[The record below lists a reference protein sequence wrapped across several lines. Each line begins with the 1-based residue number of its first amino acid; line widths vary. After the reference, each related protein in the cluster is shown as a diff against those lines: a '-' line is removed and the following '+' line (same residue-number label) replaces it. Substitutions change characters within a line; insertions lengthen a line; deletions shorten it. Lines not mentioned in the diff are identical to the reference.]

1 MNRRNRAGCSLLVL
15 ATVAAHFAPQN
26 MGVLPWVLLVL
37 QCIVYPQ
44 LVYFRALYASDQ
56 RRAEMQNLL
65 LDGVCF
71 GAWAAA
77 LGFPIWITF
86 IFLVTITVNMTV
98 FRGRIGFPQALA
110 SMLAGALPMGAINGW
125 HFSPDTNL
133 AVTLLSVLSI
143 MFYVLVVAENAYARA
158 LKLQETKGQL
168 QLREQELERQLQEN
182 TLLQSKLRDQ
192 AYRDALTGLY
202 NRRYF
207 DATLERELA
216 RCSREDLPLSVA
228 MIDIDWFKRINDDH
242 GHQAGDEVLKLLAA
256 LLDAQVRASDVV
268 CRYGGEEFVLLLP
281 GVTAAT
287 AHERAEQLRADFAS
301 SRAPYGE
308 LQVGSTLSV
317 GIASFPEH
325 GGTAAEL
332 IRCAD
337 LAMYKAKTS
346 GRNCVV
352 IADEAIQYGRAGG
365 NAA

>member
-1 MNRRNRAGCSLLVL
+1 LL
-15 ATVAAHFAPQN
+15 F
-26 MGVLPWVLLVL
+26 L

-44 LVYFRALYASDQ
+44 LVYFRALYARDQ
-56 RRAEMQNLL
+56 RRAEMHNLL
-65 LDGVCF
+65 LDGVFF

-86 IFLVTITVNMTV
+86 IFLATITVNMTV
-98 FRGRIGFPQALA
+98 FRGRIGFLQALA
-110 SMLAGALPMGAINGW
+110 SMLAGALPMAAIGGW
-125 HFSPDTNL
+125 HFAPDTSL

-143 MFYVLVVAENAYARA
+143 MLYVLVVAENAYARA

-207 DATLERELA
+207 DATLERELV
-216 RCSREDLPLSVA
+216 RCSREQLPLSVA

-256 LLDAQVRASDVV
+256 LLDKQVRASDVV

-281 GVTAAT
+281 GVTAAK
-287 AHERAEQLRADFAS
+287 AHERAELLRDAFAS
-301 SRAPYGE
+301 SRAPYGK

-325 GGTAAEL
+325 GATAAEL

-352 IADEAIQYGRAGG
+352 IADDAIQ
-365 NAA
+365 